1 MSGSGRPAKTQPP
14 TVTMPPKPPPVR
26 GAKGRLNLNSKA
38 IKVTLVLD
46 PVQLAELEVPP
57 GAPPQRF
64 GIEAGGRRVTGQLT
78 SKGVRKA
85 LAMIAEHGPEKLAV
99 IVQGK
104 LGEGDVV
111 LAAGIIAQPRLPK
124 GASDDLP
131 DLPTP

>member
-1 MSGSGRPAKTQPP
+1 MSECSSTTLIASPAAVTAAAKLPAKTSPS
-14 TVTMPPKPPPVR
+14 TVTMPPKPVR
-26 GAKGRLNLNSKA
+26 DAKGRRLNFNSKA
-38 IKVTLVLD
+38 VTMVLD
-46 PVQLAELEVPP
+46 PAQLAELEVPP

-64 GIEAGGRRVTGQLT
+64 RIEARGRRVTGQLT

-111 LAAGIIAQPRLPK
+111 LAAGIIAQPRL
-124 GASDDLP
+124 
-131 DLPTP
+131 